1 MARHDLTSILDEGFE
16 EIILGRSQLDLL
28 PVDLH
33 EALGKINFEWT
44 SRKNWLLVISTQ
56 IKSLHF
62 VTLGILDR
70 EHNDGQIRLLTNPL
84 SHF

>member
-44 SRKNWLLVISTQ
+44 SRKNWLRS
-56 IKSLHF
+56 SLN
-62 VTLGILDR
+62 LG
-70 EHNDGQIRLLTNPL
+70 GM
-84 SHF
+84 S